1 MTINS
6 DFQFFMTRKLPNLRT
21 FFLFPF
27 HARLILLLPSLQSP
41 SVSQLF
47 IEILVNLVKVVI
59 KDEKVTLYPK
69 HHRRHYSSHVY
80 ERNLVKRQQV
90 LSHYCA
96 LRSTNPLVILHI
108 LELDSRVTNNR
119 TASIKTYTM
128 KNSVSHD
135 LQKRTILCC

>member
-1 MTINS
+1 M
-6 DFQFFMTRKLPNLRT
+6 
-21 FFLFPF
+21 
-27 HARLILLLPSLQSP
+27 
-41 SVSQLF
+41 SQLF

-108 LELDSRVTNNR
+108 LELDSTLIAVQHLLNVHND
-119 TASIKTYTM
+119 
-128 KNSVSHD
+128 SVSHD
-135 LQKRTILCC
+135 LQIRRILCC